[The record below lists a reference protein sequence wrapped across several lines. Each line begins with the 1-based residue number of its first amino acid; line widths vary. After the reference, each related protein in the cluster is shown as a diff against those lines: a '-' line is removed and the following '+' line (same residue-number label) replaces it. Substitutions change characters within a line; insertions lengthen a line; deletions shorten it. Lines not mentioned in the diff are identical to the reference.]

1 MNAIKDQS
9 LHVFLDDL
17 ASKNAT
23 PGGGS
28 VAALMGAQSA
38 ALISMV
44 CNLTLGKANY
54 EHVEADMQALLIS
67 AEALRKQFTEMIQ
80 ADIDV
85 FDKLMAAYRLPKE
98 TDEEIS
104 ARSELIQHVLTEAIE
119 VPLLCAKACREA
131 MDLCQSAGEKG
142 NLGVISDA
150 GVAIMAAYAGL
161 KSAALNVHINA
172 NCLKDEALSATKRT
186 ELNAILDGAE
196 ALHAAVYQTVESKL

>member
-9 LHVFLDDL
+9 LHVFLDNL

-54 EHVEADMQALLIS
+54 QHVEEDMHTLLTS
-67 AEALRKQFTEMIQ
+67 AESLRLQFTDMIQ
-80 ADIDV
+80 ADINV

-119 VPLLCAKACREA
+119 VPLLCAKACKEA
-131 MDLCQSAGEKG
+131 MDLCQRAAEKG

-150 GVAIMAAYAGL
+150 GVGIMAAYAGL
-161 KSAALNVHINA
+161 KSAALNVQINA
-172 NCLKDEALSATKRT
+172 NCLKDEALAATKRA
-186 ELNAILDGAE
+186 ELNALLDGAD
-196 ALHAAVYQTVESKL
+196 ALLTTVYQVVESKL